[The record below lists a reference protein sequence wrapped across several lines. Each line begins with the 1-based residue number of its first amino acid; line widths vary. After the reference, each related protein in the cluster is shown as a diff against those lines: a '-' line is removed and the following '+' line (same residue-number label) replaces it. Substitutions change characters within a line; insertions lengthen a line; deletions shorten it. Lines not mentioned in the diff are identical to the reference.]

1 MNAVLA
7 SIQAGHGKKEAEI
20 YSRLFEGYCYI
31 NLFLLNANPD
41 PDLRYFSKS
50 SANFLDEKPAY
61 QLSFHGSRRTY
72 IFYSLGWYFNYF
84 LLISDGL

>member
-1 MNAVLA
+1 MNAARALA
-7 SIQAGHGKKEAEI
+7 QAGHGELEAKI

-61 QLSFHGSRRTY
+61 QISFHGPPREVVMHSPR
-72 IFYSLGWYFNYF
+72 
-84 LLISDGL
+84 